1 MNLATSLLAPEDSL
15 ETRNAKLLKMTSV
28 LMARVERST
37 DDSGAAFAHFQR
49 ALMLEDQV
57 RDRTRDL
64 ERTLDQLNQTNARLS
79 QAMREAEGARADL
92 YDALESVRE
101 GFALFD
107 QDDRLVMSNS
117 RFCELL
123 PDLPPRLEP
132 GLRFIEYVALV
143 ARSPHLALQSGRTRF
158 GWLKERLRHHRLQSV
173 TFNVQTTTDRWIQV
187 SEQRT
192 PGHGTAI
199 LQTDITELIQLERHE
214 RDKLLDEQA
223 RLIRATL
230 DHVGQGIAIFDAQ
243 NRLVGWNERL
253 RQLFMPPM
261 RFLRVGTGFAGLAEH
276 MRAALLRE
284 DAPAFSR
291 LVAWVNTSEGRPPL
305 DLQFTTRNGVRLDAF
320 GQEMP
325 DRGFVVSFTDVTAER
340 EARLALLA
348 ANEGLEQRVLE
359 RTLALESALAQA
371 ERANASKSRFVAA
384 VSHDLLQPLSAAK
397 LFLAALESG
406 SSSEDVA
413 LTVSRARSAFDSV
426 ESILGAL
433 LDISR
438 LDSGAAGI
446 TPATF
451 PLDAILTRLGDEFR
465 ELARVKGVE
474 LRVVASSLVVRS
486 DASYLRR
493 IVQNLIGNAVRYTR
507 TGKVLVGVRHV
518 GAAARIE
525 VWDTGPGIPAA
536 DREAVFHEF
545 HRLSNGHGAGGMGL
559 GLAIVE
565 RACALL
571 DHPLELISEVG
582 RGTGF
587 RVTVPLAGE
596 RAARID
602 GSVPEALP
610 QDVDG
615 VVALV
620 IENDTAVR
628 TALVSLLET
637 WGVSAL
643 DAAGSEEA
651 LGLLSDLGIAPD
663 VIVADYHLDDGCNGL
678 EVIAALRGQY
688 GVIPAVLVTAD
699 RSGRLADR
707 CAALGI
713 PILNKPVEPV
723 RLRALLAG
731 AIRRGRCNERES
743 PRAGLNSRAIR
754 LKEGG
759 ATRD

>member
-1 MNLATSLLAPEDSL
+1 MNLAASLLAPEDSL

-37 DDSGAAFAHFQR
+37 EDSGAAFAHFQR

-64 ERTLDQLNQTNARLS
+64 ERTLDQLNQSNARLS

-92 YDALESVRE
+92 YDALELVRE

-132 GLRFIEYVALV
+132 GLRFIGYVALV
-143 ARSPHLALQSGRTRF
+143 ARSPHLALQPGRTRF

-192 PGHGTAI
+192 PGGGTAI
-199 LQTDITELIQLERHE
+199 LQTDITELIQLERQE

-230 DHVGQGIAIFDAQ
+230 DHVGQGIAIFDAG

-261 RFLRVGTGFAGLAEH
+261 RLLRVGTGFAGLAEH
-276 MRAALLRE
+276 LRAALRAE
-284 DAPAFSR
+284 DAAAFAR
-291 LVAWVNTSEGRPPL
+291 LVAWVNTPDGRPPL
-305 DLQFTTRNGVRLDAF
+305 DLQITTRNGIRLDAF

-348 ANEGLEQRVLE
+348 ANEGLEQRVRE
-359 RTLALESALAQA
+359 RTVALESALSQA

-397 LFLAALESG
+397 LFLAALDSAASPDE
-406 SSSEDVA
+406 VA
-413 LTVSRARSAFDSV
+413 LTVSRARSAFESV

-451 PLDAILTRLGDEFR
+451 PLDGLLTRLGDEFR
-465 ELARVKGVE
+465 ELARQKRLE
-474 LRVVASSLVVRS
+474 LRVVPSSLVVRS

-493 IVQNLIGNAVRYTR
+493 IVQNLIANAVRYTSA
-507 TGKVLVGVRHV
+507 GKVLVGVRRA
-518 GAAARIE
+518 GGAARIE
-525 VWDTGPGIPAA
+525 IWDTGPGIPAA

-545 HRLSNGHGAGGMGL
+545 HRLANGHTAGGMGL

-571 DHPLELISEVG
+571 DHPLELISEEG

-587 RVTVPLAGE
+587 RITVPLAGE
-596 RAARID
+596 RPARSD
-602 GSVPEALP
+602 GHVPETLLP
-610 QDVDG
+610 QDVEG
-615 VVALV
+615 VVAMV
-620 IENDTAVR
+620 VENDASVR
-628 TALVSLLET
+628 TALVGLLET

-643 DAAGSEEA
+643 DAASPSEA
-651 LGLLSDLGIAPD
+651 LGLLADLGIAPD
-663 VIVADYHLDDGCNGL
+663 VIVADYHLDNGRNGL
-678 EVIAALRGQY
+678 EVIAALRAQY
-688 GVIPAVLVTAD
+688 GVIPAILVTAD
-699 RSGRLADR
+699 RSRRLADR
-707 CAALGI
+707 CGALGI
-713 PILNKPVEPV
+713 PLLNKPVEPA
-723 RLRALLAG
+723 RLRALLA
-731 AIRRGRCNERES
+731 RCH
-743 PRAGLNSRAIR
+743 PARAVR
-754 LKEGG
+754 
-759 ATRD
+759 

>member
-1 MNLATSLLAPEDSL
+1 MNLAASLLAPEDSL
-15 ETRNAKLLKMTSV
+15 ETRNAKLLKMTLV

-64 ERTLDQLNQTNARLS
+64 ESTLDELNQSNARLS

-92 YDALESVRE
+92 YDALEAVRE

-107 QDDRLVMSNS
+107 QNDRLVMSNS

-123 PDLPPRLEP
+123 PDLQPRLEP
-132 GLRFIEYVALV
+132 GLRFTEYVAL
-143 ARSPHLALQSGRTRF
+143 ASGSPHLALQGGRTRF
-158 GWLKERLRHHRLQSV
+158 GWLKERLRNHRLPSV
-173 TFNVQTTTDRWIQV
+173 TFNVQTIDDRWIQV

-192 PGHGTAI
+192 PGQGTAI
-199 LQTDITELIQLERHE
+199 LQTDITELIQLERQE

-230 DHVGQGIAIFDAQ
+230 DHVSQGVAIFDAG

-253 RQLFMPPM
+253 RQLFLLPM
-261 RFLRVGTGFAGLAEH
+261 RLLRFGTGFAGLAPH
-276 MRAALLRE
+276 LRTALVSE
-284 DAPAFSR
+284 DAGAFAR
-291 LVAWVNTSEGRPPL
+291 LATWVDRRDGRGAL
-305 DLQFTTRNGVRLDAF
+305 DLQFTTRNGIRLDAF

-359 RTLALESALAQA
+359 RTLALESALQQA

-397 LFLAALESG
+397 LFLAALDSAASPDE
-406 SSSEDVA
+406 VA
-413 LTVSRARSAFDSV
+413 LTVSRARSAFESV
-426 ESILGAL
+426 EGILGAL

-451 PLDAILTRLGDEFR
+451 PLDGLLMRLGDEFR
-465 ELARVKGVE
+465 ELARQKRIE
-474 LRVVASSLVVRS
+474 LRVVPSSLVVRS

-493 IVQNLIGNAVRYTR
+493 VVQNLIANAVRYTAA
-507 TGKVLVGVRHV
+507 GKVLVGVRRA
-518 GAAARIE
+518 GGAARIE
-525 VWDTGPGIPAA
+525 IWDTGPGIPAG

-545 HRLSNGHGAGGMGL
+545 HRLPNAHSAGGMGL

-571 DHPLELISEVG
+571 DHPLELISEEG

-587 RVTVPLAGE
+587 RITVPLAGE
-596 RAARID
+596 RQARVD
-602 GSVPEALP
+602 RSVPEALLP
-610 QDVDG
+610 EDVDG

-620 IENDTAVR
+620 VENDSSVR
-628 TALVSLLET
+628 TALVGLLEA

-643 DAAGSEEA
+643 DAGSRDEA
-651 LGLLSDLGIAPD
+651 LGLLADLGIAPD
-663 VIVADYHLDDGCNGL
+663 VIVADFHLDDDQDGL
-678 EVIAALRGQY
+678 EVIAAIRARY
-688 GVIPAVLVTAD
+688 GFIPAVLVTAD
-699 RSGRLADR
+699 RSRRLADR
-707 CAALGI
+707 CVALAV
-713 PILNKPVEPV
+713 PLLNKPVEPA
-723 RLRALLAG
+723 RLRALLA
-731 AIRRGRCNERES
+731 RCH
-743 PRAGLNSRAIR
+743 PARAAR
-754 LKEGG
+754 
-759 ATRD
+759 

>member
-1 MNLATSLLAPEDSL
+1 MNPAASLLAPEDSL
-15 ETRNAKLLKMTSV
+15 ETRNAKLLKMTTV

-49 ALMLEDQV
+49 ALMLENQV
-57 RDRTRDL
+57 RERTRDL
-64 ERTLDQLNQTNARLS
+64 EHTLNELNQTNARLS

-92 YDALESVRE
+92 YDALEAVRE

-107 QDDRLVMSNS
+107 QDDRLVLSNS

-132 GLRFIEYVALV
+132 GLRFKEYVALV
-143 ARSPHLALQSGRTRF
+143 ARSPHLALQPGHTRL
-158 GWLKERLRHHRLQSV
+158 GWLKDRLRNHRLQSV
-173 TFNVQTTTDRWIQV
+173 TFNVQTKNDRWIQV

-192 PGHGTAI
+192 PGQGTAI

-230 DHVGQGIAIFDAQ
+230 DHVSQGIAIFDAQ
-243 NRLVGWNERL
+243 NRLVGWNERM

-261 RFLRVGTGFAGLAEH
+261 RLLQVGTGFGGLAAH
-276 MRAALLRE
+276 LRAALLLE
-284 DAPAFSR
+284 DANAFSR
-291 LVAWVNTSEGRPPL
+291 LVAWVNTTDGRPPL
-305 DLQFTTRNGVRLDAF
+305 DLQFTTRNGVHLDAF

-340 EARLALLA
+340 EARLALLS

-359 RTLALESALAQA
+359 RTLALEGALTQA

-397 LFLAALESG
+397 LFLAALESAA
-406 SSSEDVA
+406 SPDEVA
-413 LTVSRARSAFDSV
+413 LTVNRARSAFESV

-438 LDSGAAGI
+438 LDSGVAGI

-451 PLDAILTRLGDEFR
+451 PLDALLTRLGDEFR
-465 ELARVKGVE
+465 ELARQKGLE
-474 LRVVASSLVVRS
+474 LRVVPSSLVVRS

-493 IVQNLIGNAVRYTR
+493 IVQNLMANAVRYTR
-507 TGKVLVGVRHV
+507 AGKVLIGVRHV

-525 VWDTGPGIPAA
+525 IWDTGPGIPAA

-545 HRLSNGHGAGGMGL
+545 HRLPNGHVAGGMGL

-571 DHPLELISEVG
+571 DHPLELVSEEG

-587 RVTVPLAGE
+587 RITVPLASE
-596 RAARID
+596 RPARVD
-602 GSVPEALP
+602 RSVSETLP
-610 QDVDG
+610 QDVTG
-615 VVALV
+615 MVALV
-620 IENDTAVR
+620 IENDPTMR
-628 TALVSLLET
+628 TALISLLET
-637 WGVSAL
+637 WGMSAL
-643 DAAGSEEA
+643 DAASPGEA
-651 LGLLSDLGIAPD
+651 LELLADLGIAPD
-663 VIVADYHLDDGCNGL
+663 VIVADYHLDDGRNGL
-678 EVIAALRGQY
+678 EVISALCRRY
-688 GVIPAVLVTAD
+688 GDIPAILVTAD
-699 RSGRLADR
+699 RSRGLADR
-707 CAALGI
+707 CASLGI
-713 PILNKPVEPV
+713 PILNKPLEPR
-723 RLRALLAG
+723 RLRTLLA
-731 AIRRGRCNERES
+731 ARHPGRT
-743 PRAGLNSRAIR
+743 SR
-754 LKEGG
+754 
-759 ATRD
+759 

>member
-1 MNLATSLLAPEDSL
+1 MNLAASLLAPEDSL

-28 LMARVERST
+28 LMARVEQST
-37 DDSGAAFAHFQR
+37 DDGGAAFAHFQR
-49 ALMLEDQV
+49 ALVLEDQV

-64 ERTLDQLNQTNARLS
+64 ENTLELLNQTNARLS

-132 GLRFIEYVALV
+132 GLRFSEYVRLA
-143 ARSPHLALQSGRTRF
+143 ARSPHLALQPGRTRF
-158 GWLKERLRHHRLQSV
+158 GWLKERLRHHRMLSV
-173 TFNVQTTTDRWIQV
+173 TFNVQTTNDQWIQV

-199 LQTDITELIQLERHE
+199 LHTDITELIQLERQE
-214 RDKLLDEQA
+214 REKLLDEQA

-261 RFLRVGTGFAGLAEH
+261 WLLRVGTGFAGLATH
-276 MRAALLRE
+276 LRAALQPE
-284 DAPAFSR
+284 DAGAFAR
-291 LVAWVNTSEGRPPL
+291 LVNWVSMSGGRPPL
-305 DLQFTTRNGVRLDAF
+305 SLQFTTRNGIRLDAF

-325 DRGFVVSFTDVTAER
+325 DHGFVVSFTDVTAER
-340 EARLALLA
+340 EARLALIS
-348 ANEGLEQRVLE
+348 ANEGLEQRVRE
-359 RTLALESALAQA
+359 RTIALENALSQA

-397 LFLAALESG
+397 LFLAALDSAASADE
-406 SSSEDVA
+406 VA
-413 LTVSRARSAFDSV
+413 LTASRTRSAFESV

-451 PLDAILTRLGDEFR
+451 PLEGLLTRLGDEFR
-465 ELARVKGVE
+465 ELARQKGLE
-474 LRVVASSLVVRS
+474 LRVVPSSLVVRS

-493 IVQNLIGNAVRYTR
+493 IVQNLIANAVRYTHA
-507 TGKVLVGVRHV
+507 GKVVVGVRHV
-518 GAAARIE
+518 GSFARIE
-525 VWDTGPGIPAA
+525 IWDTGPGIPASE
-536 DREAVFHEF
+536 RETVFHEF
-545 HRLSNGHGAGGMGL
+545 HRLPNGHGTGGMGL

-587 RVTVPLAGE
+587 RITVPLAGE
-596 RAARID
+596 RPARVD
-602 GSVPEALP
+602 GSVPETPP

-620 IENDTAVR
+620 VENDSSVR
-628 TALVSLLET
+628 TALVGLLET

-643 DAAGSEEA
+643 DAASQAEA
-651 LGLLSDLGIAPD
+651 LGLLADLGIAPD
-663 VIVADYHLDDGCNGL
+663 VIVADYHLDNDENGL
-678 EVIAALRGQY
+678 DVIAALRAQY
-688 GVIPAVLVTAD
+688 GVIPAILVTAD
-699 RSGRLADR
+699 RGGRLAER
-707 CAALGI
+707 CAAHGVPL
-713 PILNKPVEPV
+713 LNKPVEPA
-723 RLRALLAG
+723 RLRALLSLCHPARV
-731 AIRRGRCNERES
+731 AR
-743 PRAGLNSRAIR
+743 
-754 LKEGG
+754 
-759 ATRD
+759 

>member
-1 MNLATSLLAPEDSL
+1 VNLAASLLAPEDSL
-15 ETRNAKLLKMTSV
+15 ETRNSKLLKMTSV

-37 DDSGAAFAHFQR
+37 DDSGAAYAHFQR

-57 RDRTRDL
+57 RERTRDL
-64 ERTLDQLNQTNARLS
+64 EHTLDELNQSNARLS

-92 YDALESVRE
+92 FDALEAVRE

-107 QDDRLVMSNS
+107 QNDRLVMSNS

-123 PDLPPRLEP
+123 PDLQPRLEP
-132 GLRFIEYVALV
+132 GLRFTEYVALA
-143 ARSPHLALQSGRTRF
+143 ARSPHLALHSGRSRL
-158 GWLKERLRHHRLQSV
+158 GWLKERLRHHRLPSV
-173 TFNVQTTTDRWIQV
+173 TFNVQTTNDRWLQV

-192 PGHGTAI
+192 PGQGTAI
-199 LQTDITELIQLERHE
+199 LQTDITELIQLERQE

-230 DHVGQGIAIFDAQ
+230 DHVGQGIAIFDAG

-253 RQLFMPPM
+253 RQLFLLPM
-261 RFLRVGTGFAGLAEH
+261 RLLRVGTGFTGLASH
-276 MRAALLRE
+276 LRTALMPE
-284 DAPAFSR
+284 DAPAFAR
-291 LVAWVNTSEGRPPL
+291 LAAWVNTRDGRPPL
-305 DLQFTTRNGVRLDAF
+305 DLQFTTRNGIRLDAF

-359 RTLALESALAQA
+359 RTLALENALAQA

-397 LFLAALESG
+397 LFLAALDSAASPDE
-406 SSSEDVA
+406 VT
-413 LTVSRARSAFDSV
+413 LTVNRARSAFESV

-451 PLDAILTRLGDEFR
+451 PLDGLLTRLGDEFR
-465 ELARVKGVE
+465 ELARQQGLD
-474 LRVVASSLVVRS
+474 LRVVPSSLVVRS

-493 IVQNLIGNAVRYTR
+493 VVQNLIANAVRYTPS
-507 TGKVLVGVRHV
+507 GKVLVGVRRA
-518 GAAARIE
+518 GGAARIE
-525 VWDTGPGIPAA
+525 IWDTGPGIPAD

-545 HRLSNGHGAGGMGL
+545 HRLANGHSAGGMGL

-571 DHPLELISEVG
+571 DHPLELISEEG

-587 RVTVPLAGE
+587 RITVPLAGE
-596 RAARID
+596 RHARVD
-602 GSVPEALP
+602 RSAPETMLP
-610 QDVDG
+610 QEVEG

-620 IENDTAVR
+620 VENDSTVR
-628 TALVSLLET
+628 TALVGLLET

-643 DAAGSEEA
+643 DAAGPEDA
-651 LGLLSDLGIAPD
+651 LGLLADLGIAPD
-663 VIVADYHLDDGCNGL
+663 VIVADYHLHDDHDGL
-678 EVIAALRGQY
+678 QVIAALRARY

-699 RSGRLADR
+699 RSRRLADR

-713 PILNKPVEPV
+713 PLLNKPVEPA
-723 RLRALLAG
+723 RLRAVLAH
-731 AIRRGRCNERES
+731 CH
-743 PRAGLNSRAIR
+743 PCRAAR
-754 LKEGG
+754 
-759 ATRD
+759 

>member
-1 MNLATSLLAPEDSL
+1 MNLAASLLSPDDSL

-28 LMARVERST
+28 LMARVEQST

-64 ERTLDQLNQTNARLS
+64 EQTLELLNQSNAQLS

-107 QDDRLVMSNS
+107 EDDRLVMSNS

-132 GLRFIEYVALV
+132 GLRFIDYVALV
-143 ARSPHLALQSGRTRF
+143 ARSPHLELHPGVSRL

-192 PGHGTAI
+192 PGNGTAI
-199 LQTDITELIQLERHE
+199 LQTDITELIQLERQE

-230 DHVGQGIAIFDAQ
+230 DHVDQGIAIFDAAS
-243 NRLVGWNERL
+243 RLVGWNHRL
-253 RQLFMPPM
+253 HQLFMPPM
-261 RFLRVGTGFAGLAEH
+261 RILRVGASFAGLAGYL
-276 MRAALLRE
+276 RAALVPG
-284 DAPAFSR
+284 DAQAFAD
-291 LVAWVNTSEGRPPL
+291 LVTWVGATDERPPL
-305 DLQFTTRNGVRLDAF
+305 DLQFTTQNGIRLAAF
-320 GQEMP
+320 SQEMP
-325 DRGFVVSFTDVTAER
+325 DRGFVVSFSDVTAEW
-340 EARLALLA
+340 EARLALIA
-348 ANEGLEQRVLE
+348 SNESLEQRVLD
-359 RTLALESALAQA
+359 RTLALEGALAQA

-397 LFLAALESG
+397 LFLAAMESTT
-406 SSSEDVA
+406 SPDELA

-438 LDSGAAGI
+438 LDSGTAGI

-451 PLDAILTRLGDEFR
+451 PLDMLLTRLGDEFR
-465 ELARVKGVE
+465 ELARRKGLE
-474 LRVVASSLVVRS
+474 LRVVSSSVVVRS

-493 IVQNLIGNAVRYTR
+493 VVQNLMANAVRYTR
-507 TGKVLVGVRHV
+507 AGKVLVGVRRV
-518 GAAARIE
+518 RGAARIE
-525 VWDTGPGIPAA
+525 IWDTGPGIPAG
-536 DREAVFHEF
+536 DREAVFREF
-545 HRLSNGHGAGGMGL
+545 HRLADGHRAGGMGL

-571 DHPLELISEVG
+571 DHPLELVSEEG

-587 RVTVPLAGE
+587 RITVPLAVD
-596 RAARID
+596 RAGRPE
-602 GSVPEALP
+602 GSAEQMPPRGNVE
-610 QDVDG
+610 G
-615 VVALV
+615 IVALV
-620 IENDTAVR
+620 IENDEALR
-628 TALVSLLET
+628 MALVGLLET
-637 WGVSAL
+637 WGVSVL
-643 DAAGSEEA
+643 DAGNTGQA
-651 LGLLSDLGIAPD
+651 LGLLADLGIAPD
-663 VIVADYHLDDGCNGL
+663 VIVADYHLEDDRDGI
-678 EVIAALRGQY
+678 EAIAACRAEY
-688 GVIPAVLVTAD
+688 GVMPAILVSAD
-699 RSGRLADR
+699 RSRALAER
-707 CAALGI
+707 CAFLGI
-713 PILNKPVEPV
+713 PLLNKPVEPT
-723 RLRALLAG
+723 RLHELLS
-731 AIRRGRCNERES
+731 RCHHQLPGS
-743 PRAGLNSRAIR
+743 L
-754 LKEGG
+754 
-759 ATRD
+759 

>member
-1 MNLATSLLAPEDSL
+1 MNLAESLLAPDDSL

-49 ALMLEDQV
+49 AIVLEDQV

-64 ERTLDQLNQTNARLS
+64 GRTLDLLNQSNARLS
-79 QAMREAEGARADL
+79 QAMREAESARADL
-92 YDALESVRE
+92 YDALEAVRE

-132 GLRFIEYVALV
+132 GLRFVEYVALV
-143 ARSPHLALQSGRTRF
+143 ARSPHLALQPGRTRF

-173 TFNVQTTTDRWIQV
+173 TFNVQTTAESWIQV

-192 PGHGTAI
+192 PGNGTAI
-199 LQTDITELIQLERHE
+199 LQTDITELIQLERQE

-230 DHVGQGIAIFDAQ
+230 DHVDQGIAIFDAG
-243 NRLVGWNERL
+243 NRLVGWNQRL
-253 RQLFMPPM
+253 SQLFMPPM
-261 RFLRVGTGFAGLAEH
+261 RLLRVGTGFARLAEH
-276 MRAALLRE
+276 LRAALVPE
-284 DAPAFSR
+284 DGAAFVR
-291 LVAWVNTSEGRPPL
+291 LAAWVGAAGGRPPL
-305 DLQFTTRNGVRLDAF
+305 NVHFKTRNGIRLDAF

-325 DRGFVVSFTDVTAER
+325 DHGFVISFTDVTAER

-348 ANEGLEQRVLE
+348 ANESLEQRVLE

-384 VSHDLLQPLSAAK
+384 TSHDLLQPLSAAK
-397 LFLAALESG
+397 LFLAALETTTPP
-406 SSSEDVA
+406 EEVA
-413 LTVSRARSAFDSV
+413 LTVSRARSAFESV

-446 TPATF
+446 TLATF
-451 PLDAILTRLGDEFR
+451 PLDALLVRLGDEFR
-465 ELARVKGVE
+465 ELARQKHLD
-474 LRVVASSLVVRS
+474 LRVVPSSLVVRS

-493 IVQNLIGNAVRYTR
+493 IVQNLIANAVRYTR
-507 TGKVLVGVRHV
+507 QGKVLVGVRHV
-518 GAAARIE
+518 GNAARIE
-525 VWDTGPGIPAA
+525 IWDTGPGIPAA

-545 HRLSNGHGAGGMGL
+545 HRLPNGHSAGGMGL

-571 DHPLELISEVG
+571 DHPLELLSEEG

-587 RVTVPLAGE
+587 RITVPLAGE
-596 RAARID
+596 RPARSD
-602 GSVPEALP
+602 GGPCEAP
-610 QDVDG
+610 PPGEVEG
-615 VVALV
+615 VVALL
-620 IENDTAVR
+620 IENDASVR
-628 TALVSLLET
+628 TALAGLLET

-643 DAAGSEEA
+643 DAASPDEA
-651 LGLLSDLGIAPD
+651 IGLLADLGIAPD
-663 VIVADYHLDDGCNGL
+663 VIVADYHLDDERSGL
-678 EVIAALRGQY
+678 DAIAALRARY
-688 GVIPAVLVTAD
+688 GVIPAILVTAD
-699 RSGRLADR
+699 RSQALAGR
-707 CAALGI
+707 CAALGV
-713 PILNKPVEPV
+713 PLLNKPVEPA
-723 RLRALLAG
+723 RLRALLS
-731 AIRRGRCNERES
+731 RCHPARMAQ
-743 PRAGLNSRAIR
+743 P
-754 LKEGG
+754 
-759 ATRD
+759 D

>member
-1 MNLATSLLAPEDSL
+1 MSLASSLLAPEDSL

-37 DDSGAAFAHFQR
+37 DDGGAAFAHFQR

-64 ERTLDQLNQTNARLS
+64 EHTLELLNQSNARLS
-79 QAMREAEGARADL
+79 QAMHEAEAARADL

-101 GFALFD
+101 GFAIFD

-143 ARSPHLALQSGRTRF
+143 ARSGHLALPPGRSRF

-173 TFNVQTTTDRWIQV
+173 TFNVQTTNDRWIQV

-192 PGHGTAI
+192 PGSGTAI
-199 LQTDITELIQLERHE
+199 LQTDITELILLERQE
-214 RDKLLDEQA
+214 REKLLDEQA

-230 DHVGQGIAIFDAQ
+230 DHVDQGIAIFDAG

-261 RFLRVGTGFAGLAEH
+261 WVLRVGTGFAGLAEH
-276 MRAALLRE
+276 LRAALVAE
-284 DAPAFSR
+284 DAQAFAR
-291 LVAWVNTSEGRPPL
+291 LAGWVASCDGRQPL
-305 DLQFTTRNGVRLDAF
+305 HLQLKTRNGVRLDAF

-325 DRGFVVSFTDVTAER
+325 DRGFVISFTDVTAER
-340 EARLALLA
+340 EARLELLA
-348 ANEGLEQRVLE
+348 ANESLELRVLE
-359 RTLALESALAQA
+359 RTLALEGALAQA

-397 LFLAALESG
+397 LFLAALESAP
-406 SSSEDVA
+406 SADEVA
-413 LTVSRARSAFDSV
+413 LTVSRARSAFESV

-446 TPATF
+446 TMATF
-451 PLDAILTRLGDEFR
+451 PLAGLLTRLGDEFR
-465 ELARVKGVE
+465 ALARQKDLE
-474 LRVVASSLVVRS
+474 LRVVPSRLVVRS

-493 IVQNLIGNAVRYTR
+493 VVQNLIANAVRYTKS
-507 TGKVLVGVRHV
+507 GKVLVGVRRLQ
-518 GAAARIE
+518 GAARIE
-525 VWDTGPGIPAA
+525 IWDTGPGIPAA
-536 DREAVFHEF
+536 EREAVFHEF
-545 HRLSNGHGAGGMGL
+545 HRLANGHGAGGMGL

-565 RACALL
+565 RACTLL
-571 DHPLELISEVG
+571 GHPLELISEEG

-587 RVTVPLAGE
+587 RVTVPLAGDGPVHV
-596 RAARID
+596 D
-602 GSVPEALP
+602 GSASAAPP
-610 QDVDG
+610 QGKVDG
-615 VVALV
+615 MVALL
-620 IENDTAVR
+620 IENDVSVR

-637 WGVSAL
+637 WGMSAL
-643 DAAGSEEA
+643 DAAGPAEA
-651 LGLLSDLGIAPD
+651 LGLLTDLGIAPD
-663 VIVADYHLDDGCNGL
+663 VIVADYHLDDNESGL
-678 EVIAALRGQY
+678 DAIGRIRAQFGA
-688 GVIPAVLVTAD
+688 IPAMLVTAD
-699 RSGRLADR
+699 RSRALADR
-707 CAALGI
+707 CVALGI
-713 PILNKPVEPV
+713 PILNKPVEPS
-723 RLRALLAG
+723 RLRALLSRCHPARAPG
-731 AIRRGRCNERES
+731 AM
-743 PRAGLNSRAIR
+743 
-754 LKEGG
+754 
-759 ATRD
+759 

>member
-1 MNLATSLLAPEDSL
+1 MSVAVDLAGSLLAPEDSL

-64 ERTLDQLNQTNARLS
+64 ERTLELLNQSNARLS

-132 GLRFIEYVALV
+132 GLRFNEYVALA
-143 ARSPHLALQSGRTRF
+143 ARSPHLALPAGRSRF
-158 GWLKERLRHHRLQSV
+158 GWLRERLRHHRLPSV
-173 TFNVQTTTDRWIQV
+173 TFNVETTDDRWIQV

-192 PGHGTAI
+192 PGRGTAI
-199 LQTDITELIQLERHE
+199 LHTDITELIQLERQE

-223 RLIRATL
+223 RIIRATL
-230 DHVGQGIAIFDAQ
+230 DHVGQGIAIFDAG

-261 RFLRVGTGFAGLAEH
+261 RLLRVGTGFAGLAQH
-276 MRAALLRE
+276 LRAALVPE
-284 DAPAFSR
+284 DAAAFAR
-291 LVAWVNTSEGRPPL
+291 LVDWVGATDGRPPL
-305 DLQFTTRNGVRLDAF
+305 DLQFKTRNGVRLDAF

-348 ANEGLEQRVLE
+348 ANESLEQRVLE
-359 RTLALESALAQA
+359 RTVALEGALAQA

-397 LFLAALESG
+397 LFLAALESP
-406 SSSEDVA
+406 SSPEEAA
-413 LTVSRARSAFDSV
+413 LTVSRARSAFESV

-451 PLDAILTRLGDEFR
+451 PLDGLLTRLGDEFR
-465 ELARVKGVE
+465 ELARQKGLE
-474 LRVVASSLVVRS
+474 LRVVPSSLVVRS

-493 IVQNLIGNAVRYTR
+493 IVQNLIANAVRYTC
-507 TGKVLVGVRHV
+507 TGKVLVGVRHA
-518 GAAARIE
+518 GATARIE
-525 VWDTGPGIPAA
+525 IWDTGPGIPAA

-545 HRLSNGHGAGGMGL
+545 HRLANGHGAGGMGL

-571 DHPLELISEVG
+571 DHPLELVSEEG

-587 RVTVPLAGE
+587 RISVPLAGE
-596 RAARID
+596 RPARVA

-610 QDVDG
+610 QDVEG

-620 IENDTAVR
+620 IENDASVR

-643 DAAGSEEA
+643 DAGGPADA
-651 LGLLSDLGIAPD
+651 LGLLADLGIAPD
-663 VIVADYHLDDGCNGL
+663 VIVADYHLDDDRDGL
-678 EVIAALRGQY
+678 EVIAALRAQY
-688 GVIPAVLVTAD
+688 GVIPAILVTAD
-699 RSGRLADR
+699 RGPRLADR

-713 PILNKPVEPV
+713 PLLNKPVEPAALRSLIARCHPA
-723 RLRALLAG
+723 RLHP
-731 AIRRGRCNERES
+731 RGR
-743 PRAGLNSRAIR
+743 A
-754 LKEGG
+754 
-759 ATRD
+759 